1 MEEKQEKAFV
11 YDALSKGM
19 GGKLYMKPQTKQ
31 AADHFHSIDLL
42 CTVQRSEVARTH
54 MDARAAMPETLESLW
69 EKLKAT

>member
-19 GGKLYMKPQTKQ
+19 GGKLYMKPGTKQ

-42 CTVQRSEVARTH
+42 CTVQRSEVAHAHARTRSY
-54 MDARAAMPETLESLW
+54 ARNVRKPLGET
-69 EKLKAT
+69 